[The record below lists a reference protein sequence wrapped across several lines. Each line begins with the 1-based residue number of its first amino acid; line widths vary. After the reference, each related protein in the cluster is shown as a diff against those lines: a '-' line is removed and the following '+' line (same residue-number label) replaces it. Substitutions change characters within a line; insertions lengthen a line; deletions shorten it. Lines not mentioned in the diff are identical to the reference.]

1 MTDEDDEDAV
11 IIPPKLRSN
20 SSPLPTVQDL
30 PSSPD
35 PAAAKVAIPSSRPDP
50 SSHLAHENDLEND
63 QQRPTKN
70 TRSKS
75 AKNQIS
81 KTRFTWISLV
91 RICTCCLPNKLLL
104 YLFKGNK
111 QVATAFREKLVL
123 NFAIL
128 LVSFAFFFLV
138 IGLQWL
144 VCPQANQV
152 LSEYELQS
160 LSSDSYPLVSIYG
173 NYYLI
178 KDVYTDH
185 VKNAAYLSAGA
196 FAATVLGQDVR
207 FVSIYSRN
215 QLHLISSFIVPCS
228 SKLPPLPPF
237 VPDYLH
243 HQMDGIIS
251 KESSRKRP

>member
-1 MTDEDDEDAV
+1 MSLMSEIGLPEKFVKAAMTDEDDEDAV
-11 IIPPKLRSN
+11 IIPPRLRSN
-20 SSPLPTVQDL
+20 SSPFPTVQDP

-35 PAAAKVAIPSSRPDP
+35 PVADHEFGVTIPSSLPDP
-50 SSHLAHENDLEND
+50 SSRFSPNEHEKEDR
-63 QQRPTKN
+63 QTTKK
-70 TRSKS
+70 TKSKA
-75 AKNQIS
+75 AKNKIS

-138 IGLQWL
+138 IGLQWV

-207 FVSIYSRN
+207 FV
-215 QLHLISSFIVPCS
+215 
-228 SKLPPLPPF
+228 
-237 VPDYLH
+237 
-243 HQMDGIIS
+243 
-251 KESSRKRP
+251 